1 MTTRTRAATKD
12 VGERHAGPA
21 RWPAVLAIAVAV
33 GVYTVLPSNLI
44 FAPRLVLPIVAAVL
58 LIPILVIDTKRMTHR
73 DRTARVLAVTLI
85 GLLAVV
91 NTASLIS
98 VIAALVN
105 GSAEQGTDL
114 LLGAFQIWLV
124 NGIVF
129 GLIYWELD
137 RGGPIVRATAKRQDL
152 PPADFRFPQDENDGA
167 IIEVAATSSKTMDWR
182 PNLVDYL
189 YVACTNSTAFSPTD
203 TMPLTSRT
211 KGLMALQAIESLLLS
226 LLVVARGVSLIK

>member
-1 MTTRTRAATKD
+1 M
-12 VGERHAGPA
+12 
-21 RWPAVLAIAVAV
+21 
-33 GVYTVLPSNLI
+33 
-44 FAPRLVLPIVAAVL
+44 PRGCSLPIVAAVL

-73 DRTARVLAVTLI
+73 DRTARALAVTLI

-98 VIAALVN
+98 VVAALVD
-105 GSAEQGTDL
+105 GSAKQGTDL

-137 RGGPIVRATAKRQDL
+137 RGGPIVRATAKREDL

-167 IIEVAATSSKTMDWR
+167 IIEVAATSSKTLDWR

-211 KGLMALQAIESLLLS
+211 KGLMALQAIESLVLS
-226 LLVVARGVSLIK
+226 SARGGARRLPDQVSSVTWRG